1 MPVFAPWA
9 TITRWIGTLAVVI
22 GVIWTARSL
31 DVYPDN
37 HGVVFGL
44 ATVGGGL
51 LLRIE
56 AAIRDL
62 ADRPATRPRE
72 RALPYGDAED

>member
-1 MPVFAPWA
+1 MPVVVPWA
-9 TITRWIGTLAVVI
+9 TLTRWIGTLAIVI
-22 GVIWTARSL
+22 GVIWTAHSV

-44 ATVGGGL
+44 ATVAGGL

-62 ADRPATRPRE
+62 ADRPAAQPRE
-72 RALPYGDAED
+72 RVLPYGDAED